1 MTKKLRKEEC
11 KLEDSLIHR
20 NIEASLRNSNILFQN
35 KERKKKG
42 QKIKIIIFIWNKIQI
57 FTIEIYMTFGH
68 YIASEAFN
76 HTEYRH
82 PHFLLYINFGG
93 IMTFNYNLRT

>member
-11 KLEDSLIHR
+11 KLEDSLSYT
-20 NIEASLRNSNILFQN
+20 EASLGNSNILFQN
-35 KERKKKG
+35 KKRKKG
-42 QKIKIIIFIWNKIQI
+42 QKIKIIFIWNKIQI
-57 FTIEIYMTFGH
+57 FTSEIYMPFGH

-76 HTEYRH
+76 QTEYSH

>member
-11 KLEDSLIHR
+11 KLEDSLSYTEIR
-20 NIEASLRNSNILFQN
+20 KPAWETATSCFKTR
-35 KERKKKG
+35 KEKKG

-57 FTIEIYMTFGH
+57 FTIEIYIPFGH

-76 HTEYRH
+76 QTEYSH

-93 IMTFNYNLRT
+93 IMTFNYNPRT

>member
-1 MTKKLRKEEC
+1 MQTWGQSKL
-11 KLEDSLIHR
+11 HR
-20 NIEASLRNSNILFQN
+20 NTEASLGNSNILFQN
-35 KERKKKG
+35 KKRKKG

-57 FTIEIYMTFGH
+57 FTIEIYIPFGH

-76 HTEYRH
+76 QTEYSH

-93 IMTFNYNLRT
+93 IMTFNYNPRT